1 MASMIAASLL
11 AAQLASP
18 LPSQQ
23 HVDLHWAAQSA
34 APDAKAIR
42 QAVRAVLAED
52 SSAENPRRHE
62 ADTYRGDRY
71 DRFASDFAFARV
83 PDCLRPD
90 GLKHQ
95 STYIFSGILQVPFV
109 LAAKLRGRC
118 Q

>member
-1 MASMIAASLL
+1 MASIIAASLL

-18 LPSQQ
+18 IPAPDRVA
-23 HVDLHWAAQSA
+23 HDWAAQAA

-42 QAVRAVLAED
+42 QAVRAVLAEED
-52 SSAENPRRHE
+52 SEQSARRHE

-71 DRFASDFAFARV
+71 ERFASDFAYARV
-83 PDCLRPD
+83 PDCLRPE

-95 STYIFSGILQVPFV
+95 STYIFSGLLQVPFV
-109 LAAKLRGRC
+109 LAAKLRGKC